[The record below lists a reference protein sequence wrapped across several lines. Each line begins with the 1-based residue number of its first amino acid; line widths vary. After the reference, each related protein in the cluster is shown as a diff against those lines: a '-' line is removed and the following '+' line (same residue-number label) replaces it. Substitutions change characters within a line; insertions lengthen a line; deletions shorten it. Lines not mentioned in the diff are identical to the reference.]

1 MPSDLSVPLQVD
13 TDGALSVEHQRIPRS
28 TCIDPQLS
36 TIDPQP
42 AATGTASAAAGAA
55 AEAATDAGADDL
67 INNLNRLSES
77 KLAATSDSS
86 SAEDEGR
93 HSASEAG
100 SELSSS
106 RESSASR
113 SSLARSIP
121 IPISNQIPPSIPSA
135 ELQSTIPPSSAPLAP
150 LVGDTRTSEEE
161 MAASTS
167 ASACQSA
174 GEGRSRDMGEQAVKE
189 LMRSLPDNKGD
200 AAGDSSEL
208 LNSLGG
214 EPTPV
219 SYLPNIMPADANANA
234 ALSYESAETNS
245 ENVSEVGAVVGSLY
259 SARVSATSSPVEL
272 SSPEDQQT
280 ASSFRALGA
289 SSSSSPLSLPPQKQ
303 PTQKPLKVPFAC
315 TTTSACDTCAP
326 ECEFEK
332 DQQIRADA
340 IRLAMEPLAP
350 LDTCCC
356 SASPITQRAN
366 SATSSPGCSKS
377 AAIGRNSRKG
387 KPRAAQRLAE
397 EEVHTSLEDVL
408 RQFVSLELLSGITVV
423 SSSKPL
429 FIRKFSNAFAY
440 FII

>member
-1 MPSDLSVPLQVD
+1 MPNDQSVPLQVD
-13 TDGALSVEHQRIPRS
+13 ADGALSVEHQQIPRS
-28 TCIDPQLS
+28 TCIDPKLS
-36 TIDPQP
+36 NQP
-42 AATGTASAAAGAA
+42 AASGAASAA
-55 AEAATDAGADDL
+55 AEAAADAGADDL

-113 SSLARSIP
+113 SSPARSVLPIPFP
-121 IPISNQIPPSIPSA
+121 IPIRNA
-135 ELQSTIPPSSAPLAP
+135 ELQATTPPVLAPLAP
-150 LVGDTRTSEEE
+150 LVEDAGTSEE
-161 MAASTS
+161 MP
-167 ASACQSA
+167 ASACHSA
-174 GEGRSRDMGEQAVKE
+174 AEGHSMDIGEQVVKE
-189 LMRSLPDNKGD
+189 LMLSLPDNKGD
-200 AAGDSSEL
+200 AAGGSSEL

-245 ENVSEVGAVVGSLY
+245 ENVSEAGAVVGSLH

-272 SSPEDQQT
+272 SSPEDQQMGAEEQM
-280 ASSFRALGA
+280 ASSFRALGV
-289 SSSSSPLSLPPQKQ
+289 SSSSSPLSLPPHATQKQ
-303 PTQKPLKVPFAC
+303 ALKVPFVC
-315 TTTSACDTCAP
+315 TTTCDSCAP
-326 ECEFEK
+326 ECDLEK
-332 DQQIRADA
+332 VQQIRADA

-366 SATSSPGCSKS
+366 SVTSSPGCLKS

-408 RQFVSLELLSGITVV
+408 RQFVSLELLSGITVIT
-423 SSSKPL
+423 SSKPL
-429 FIRKFSNAFAY
+429 FIRKLSNADL
-440 FII
+440 IN